1 MSRSLS
7 VLAVGDVGSA
17 VPDCADYWLCQKIYD
32 WFGLDADGIRI
43 PLPLLTGSAGAAAG
57 VR

>member
-7 VLAVGDVGSA
+7 VLAVGDAASA

-32 WFGLDADGIRI
+32 WLGLDADGIRI